1 MGKEVIVYKLPNG
14 EEPLSAWIN
23 EIKDSSNRARI
34 KTRLARIL
42 TGNLGDC
49 KYLKDGISELR
60 FKFSSGYRVYY
71 SELDNVLLLLLCGGD
86 KSSQSR
92 DIQKAIDYLKDYKE
106 LVK

>member
-1 MGKEVIVYKLPNG
+1 MGKEVIVYKSSKG
-14 EEPLSAWIN
+14 KEPLNEWIN
-23 EIKDSSNRARI
+23 EIKDSSHRARI

-49 KYLKDGISELR
+49 KYLRDDVSELK

-71 SELDNVLLLLLCGGD
+71 SEFDDVLLLLLCGGD

-92 DIQKAIDYLKDYKE
+92 DIKKAVNYLNDYKE
-106 LVK
+106 RVK